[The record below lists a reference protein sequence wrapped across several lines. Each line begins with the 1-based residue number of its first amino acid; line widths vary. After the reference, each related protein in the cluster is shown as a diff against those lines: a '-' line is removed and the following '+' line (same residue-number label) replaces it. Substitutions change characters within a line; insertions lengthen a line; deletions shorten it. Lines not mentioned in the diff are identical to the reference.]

1 MQFGIIASQIKFLV
15 PEDLTPEETISHIAG
30 FDISVVVRDLFSKGF
45 NPIELTTDLSIFLPR
60 IFSPESIE
68 KLLKT
73 KEDIGVDYTIHL
85 PLWSVEPS
93 TPLESVR
100 LGSVQAIIDAI
111 KTTAPLEPEV
121 FVLHATGS
129 LAAEFYRMS
138 MPTLAKNY
146 VMGQFQDGARKSL
159 EVILSKTDVP
169 SNKLAIETIEFP
181 FDSTL
186 TLAKE
191 FDLSICLD
199 TGHVLVGFSGP
210 VDLFDVLDAASPNLA
225 EVHLHDG
232 PWQGPEARIGYGKD
246 HLPLGEGDLD
256 IAQFFDKL
264 IEINFDGPV
273 IFELSVGDALA
284 SLEFIRSIRPDVISS
299 PPFPS

>member
-121 FVLHATGS
+121 FVLHATGT

>member
-146 VMGQFQDGARKSL
+146 VMGQFLYSARKSL

-169 SNKLAIETIEFP
+169 SSKLAIETIEFP